1 MQHICAWKI
10 HPFSSENP
18 NFAAWTEWINLTTLF
33 ESDEQ
38 LYFCVGLII
47 LVGAIVIICA
57 MVNDYREY
65 LDAHLRTRFRLR
77 EFLREEKF
85 YFFLFFG
92 FVALIIFV
100 VVICTKLAQG

>member
-1 MQHICAWKI
+1 MDRMDK
-10 HPFSSENP
+10 
-18 NFAAWTEWINLTTLF
+18 LTTLF

-65 LDAHLRTRFRLR
+65 LDAHLRTRFWLR

-85 YFFLFFG
+85 YFFLYLRLCSADHLCRG
-92 FVALIIFV
+92 DLYKT
-100 VVICTKLAQG
+100 CSRMRP

>member
-1 MQHICAWKI
+1 MDRMDK
-10 HPFSSENP
+10 
-18 NFAAWTEWINLTTLF
+18 LTTLF

-65 LDAHLRTRFRLR
+65 LDAHTPVRD
-77 EFLREEKF
+77 K
-85 YFFLFFG
+85 
-92 FVALIIFV
+92 
-100 VVICTKLAQG
+100 K

>member
-1 MQHICAWKI
+1 MDRMDK
-10 HPFSSENP
+10 
-18 NFAAWTEWINLTTLF
+18 LTTLF

-77 EFLREEKF
+77 EEKF

>member
-1 MQHICAWKI
+1 MTTGSILTHI
-10 HPFSSENP
+10 SEP
-18 NFAAWTEWINLTTLF
+18 VSGW
-33 ESDEQ
+33 
-38 LYFCVGLII
+38 
-47 LVGAIVIICA
+47 
-57 MVNDYREY
+57 
-65 LDAHLRTRFRLR
+65 LR

>member
-1 MQHICAWKI
+1 MDRMDK
-10 HPFSSENP
+10 
-18 NFAAWTEWINLTTLF
+18 LTTLF

-85 YFFLFFG
+85 LFLSLLRLCSADHLCRG
-92 FVALIIFV
+92 DLYKT
-100 VVICTKLAQG
+100 CSRMRP

>member
-1 MQHICAWKI
+1 MDK
-10 HPFSSENP
+10 
-18 NFAAWTEWINLTTLF
+18 LTTLF

-65 LDAHLRTRFRLR
+65 LDAHLRTRFWLR

-100 VVICTKLAQG
+100 VVICTKLAQPNLQLLVHTAYRTLKVCQQNPCLG

>member
-1 MQHICAWKI
+1 MDRMDK
-10 HPFSSENP
+10 
-18 NFAAWTEWINLTTLF
+18 LTTLF

-65 LDAHLRTRFRLR
+65 L
-77 EFLREEKF
+77 REEKF

>member
-1 MQHICAWKI
+1 MDRMDK
-10 HPFSSENP
+10 
-18 NFAAWTEWINLTTLF
+18 LTTLF

-65 LDAHLRTRFRLR
+65 LGSYNIVV
-77 EFLREEKF
+77 FLT
-85 YFFLFFG
+85 
-92 FVALIIFV
+92 
-100 VVICTKLAQG
+100 ICISYANNCFTL

>member
-1 MQHICAWKI
+1 MDRMDK
-10 HPFSSENP
+10 
-18 NFAAWTEWINLTTLF
+18 LTTLF

-85 YFFLFFG
+85 YFSLLRLCSADHLCRG
-92 FVALIIFV
+92 DLYKT
-100 VVICTKLAQG
+100 CSRMRP

>member
-1 MQHICAWKI
+1 MDRMDK
-10 HPFSSENP
+10 
-18 NFAAWTEWINLTTLF
+18 LTTLF

-65 LDAHLRTRFRLR
+65 LDAHLRTRFQAEGVSQGGEVLFLSLLRLCSADHLCR
-77 EFLREEKF
+77 GDLYKTCSRMRP
-85 YFFLFFG
+85 
-92 FVALIIFV
+92 
-100 VVICTKLAQG
+100 

>member
-1 MQHICAWKI
+1 MARMDK
-10 HPFSSENP
+10 
-18 NFAAWTEWINLTTLF
+18 LTTLF

-85 YFFLFFG
+85 YFFLLLSG
-92 FVALIIFV
+92 KTQKSIKILPEAP
-100 VVICTKLAQG
+100 

>member
-1 MQHICAWKI
+1 MDRMDK
-10 HPFSSENP
+10 
-18 NFAAWTEWINLTTLF
+18 LTTLF

-65 LDAHLRTRFRLR
+65 LDAHLRTRFRRKRVRDATL
-77 EFLREEKF
+77 FSIF
-85 YFFLFFG
+85 QFFTF
-92 FVALIIFV
+92 AARI
-100 VVICTKLAQG
+100 

>member
-1 MQHICAWKI
+1 
-10 HPFSSENP
+10 
-18 NFAAWTEWINLTTLF
+18 
-33 ESDEQ
+33 
-38 LYFCVGLII
+38 
-47 LVGAIVIICA
+47 

-65 LDAHLRTRFRLR
+65 LDAHLRTHFRLR

>member
-1 MQHICAWKI
+1 MDRMDK
-10 HPFSSENP
+10 
-18 NFAAWTEWINLTTLF
+18 LTTLF

-47 LVGAIVIICA
+47 LVGAFVIICA
-57 MVNDYREY
+57 NGEMTTGSILTHISEPV
-65 LDAHLRTRFRLR
+65 FRLR
-77 EFLREEKF
+77 ELLREEKF

>member
-1 MQHICAWKI
+1 MEN
-10 HPFSSENP
+10 PPLFFGNP

-47 LVGAIVIICA
+47 LVGAFVIICA

>member
-1 MQHICAWKI
+1 MDRMDK
-10 HPFSSENP
+10 
-18 NFAAWTEWINLTTLF
+18 LTTLF

-85 YFFLFFG
+85 YFFSLLRLCSADHLCRG
-92 FVALIIFV
+92 DLYKT
-100 VVICTKLAQG
+100 CSRMRP

>member
-1 MQHICAWKI
+1 MDRMDK
-10 HPFSSENP
+10 
-18 NFAAWTEWINLTTLF
+18 LTTLF

-47 LVGAIVIICA
+47 LVGAIV

>member
-1 MQHICAWKI
+1 MDRMDK
-10 HPFSSENP
+10 
-18 NFAAWTEWINLTTLF
+18 LTTLF

-77 EFLREEKF
+77 EFLREEFLREEKF

>member
-1 MQHICAWKI
+1 MDRMDK
-10 HPFSSENP
+10 
-18 NFAAWTEWINLTTLF
+18 LTTLF

-47 LVGAIVIICA
+47 LVGAFVIICA

-77 EFLREEKF
+77 EFLREEK
-85 YFFLFFG
+85 
-92 FVALIIFV
+92 
-100 VVICTKLAQG
+100 AQGEFSVDCPRTTNQIS

>member
-1 MQHICAWKI
+1 MTTGSILTHI
-10 HPFSSENP
+10 F
-18 NFAAWTEWINLTTLF
+18 
-33 ESDEQ
+33 
-38 LYFCVGLII
+38 
-47 LVGAIVIICA
+47 
-57 MVNDYREY
+57 
-65 LDAHLRTRFRLR
+65 RTRFRLR

>member
-1 MQHICAWKI
+1 MQGKST
-10 HPFSSENP
+10 PFLRKTLILQHGP
-18 NFAAWTEWINLTTLF
+18 NGKLTTLF

>member
-1 MQHICAWKI
+1 MDRMDK
-10 HPFSSENP
+10 
-18 NFAAWTEWINLTTLF
+18 LTTLF

-85 YFFLFFG
+85 YFFPDFITFLRHH
-92 FVALIIFV
+92 I
-100 VVICTKLAQG
+100 AQIENQ

>member
-1 MQHICAWKI
+1 MDRMDK
-10 HPFSSENP
+10 
-18 NFAAWTEWINLTTLF
+18 LTTLF

-85 YFFLFFG
+85 YLSLIPQHYYKLNFFKYLSNK
-92 FVALIIFV
+92 
-100 VVICTKLAQG
+100 KLPRILSCRRIHLS

>member
-1 MQHICAWKI
+1 MDRMDK
-10 HPFSSENP
+10 
-18 NFAAWTEWINLTTLF
+18 LTTLF

-77 EFLREEKF
+77 EFLTEEKF